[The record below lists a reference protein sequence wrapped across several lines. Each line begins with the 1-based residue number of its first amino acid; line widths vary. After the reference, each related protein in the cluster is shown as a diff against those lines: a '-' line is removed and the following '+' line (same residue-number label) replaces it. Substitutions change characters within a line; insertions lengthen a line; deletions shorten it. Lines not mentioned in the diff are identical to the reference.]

1 MHKEIDVR
9 GRSGDAR
16 GTMRARIR
24 AILIVVV
31 TSCVG
36 SAASSLAGCKGHA
49 PLVRPALRP
58 TPPAAA
64 AEVNAIDASTI
75 AGRDPRHLPMFDGR
89 SGERLTWN
97 DLMGRILASDVIIL
111 GEEHDDA
118 LGHAVQLAVVQ
129 NAAERWP
136 REGALSMEMLERDE
150 QVVVD
155 DFLEGLIDVDT
166 FARLTESVDWAGA
179 GTWAKWYQP
188 IIDAAAAGGWSVT
201 AANAPRRYV
210 RIARTEGYDR
220 LKKLPP
226 QREALIALPRT
237 WPMDYRQRFI
247 NVMNEAGDDDDEDE
261 DEDAVMVAATQV
273 DVDAKAQA
281 TTAPSAT
288 TATAPSTAP
297 ATRPNPHGPMKPE
310 DIDPGFRSQLLWD
323 ATMADSIVRTLRTGG
338 TKKVIHLVGQF
349 HSDFAG
355 GTVKEIRARAPIT
368 RVLTVSMQ
376 RTDSG
381 SLRERDRD
389 RADVIIYTGQR
400 DAK

>member
-1 MHKEIDVR
+1 
-9 GRSGDAR
+9 
-16 GTMRARIR
+16 MRARIR
-24 AILIVVV
+24 AILIVIV

-36 SAASSLAGCKGHA
+36 SAAASLAGCKGHA
-49 PLVRPALRP
+49 PLVRPAVRP
-58 TPPAAA
+58 TPPATAV
-64 AEVNAIDASTI
+64 EVNPIDASTI
-75 AGRDPRHLPMFDGR
+75 AGRDPRDLPMFDGR
-89 SGERLTWN
+89 SGERLTWS

-118 LGHAVQLAVVQ
+118 LAHAVQLAVVQ

-150 QVVVD
+150 QVIVD
-155 DFLEGLIDVDT
+155 DFLEGLIDADT
-166 FARLTESVDWAGA
+166 FARLTESVDWAGT

-188 IIDAAAAGGWSVT
+188 IIDAAAADGWSLT

-247 NVMNEAGDDDDEDE
+247 NVMNEAGDDDEDE
-261 DEDAVMVAATQV
+261 EDEEVALAATQPNG
-273 DVDAKAQA
+273 DATTQA
-281 TTAPSAT
+281 TTAPSAAAT
-288 TATAPSTAP
+288 TAPVISP
-297 ATRPNPHGPMKPE
+297 AATKPTPPPPNPHGPMKPE

-323 ATMADSIVRTLRTGG
+323 STMADSIVRTLRTGG
-338 TKKVIHLVGQF
+338 TRKVIHLVGQF

-355 GTVKEIRARAPIT
+355 GTVKEIKARAPIA

-376 RTDSG
+376 RSNGG